1 MERAGK
7 SEATRK
13 MVIAIVAV
21 LALYYF
27 AKFVTPIVSTR
38 FGVDKMLFG
47 IALRSVLALVA
58 FIALGGARWLRPSL
72 KSVGHMWRFMGYL
85 IVLQVL
91 LGVVAF
97 FSNAASMTD
106 AQIDALTPD
115 MLNGNLAYLTILCV
129 LVGINE
135 EVMFRGLFLG
145 GLLARL
151 GDRKSGVIAS
161 AVISSLVFG
170 AFHVIGSVDLS
181 NHLSLVQGIMKTLQ
195 TGLFGFVLCAPVLED
210 HNLGGA
216 ISYHGFNDWIILLG
230 YVFTGVPESLTTYV
244 VDDSQVAMLAIGMY
258 AVMCVLFLPKAIQAV
273 RRMLKLEEPQLGP
286 FMREETPVAYG
297 AHFK

>member
-1 MERAGK
+1 MERADK

-13 MVIAIVAV
+13 MVIANVAV
-21 LALYYF
+21 FALYYF
-27 AKFVTPIVSTR
+27 TKFLAPIASMR

-58 FIALGGARWLRPSL
+58 LIALGGARWLRPSI

-91 LGVVAF
+91 LGVIALLSTV
-97 FSNAASMTD
+97 ASMTD

-115 MLNGNLAYLTILCV
+115 TLGGNFAYITILCV

-170 AFHVIGSVDLS
+170 AFHVIGSLDPS
-181 NHLSLVQGIMKTLQ
+181 N
-195 TGLFGFVLCAPVLED
+195 
-210 HNLGGA
+210 
-216 ISYHGFNDWIILLG
+216 
-230 YVFTGVPESLTTYV
+230 
-244 VDDSQVAMLAIGMY
+244 
-258 AVMCVLFLPKAIQAV
+258 
-273 RRMLKLEEPQLGP
+273 
-286 FMREETPVAYG
+286 
-297 AHFK
+297 

>member
-1 MERAGK
+1 MERTDK

-13 MVIAIVAV
+13 MVIAIVAM

-27 AKFVTPIVSTR
+27 AKFLAPIVSTR
-38 FGVDKMLFG
+38 FGVDKNLFG

-58 FIALGGARWLRPSL
+58 FITLGGARWLRPSI

-106 AQIDALTPD
+106 AELDALTPD
-115 MLNGNLAYLTILCV
+115 MLNGNLAYITILCV

-151 GDRKSGVIAS
+151 GDRKPGVIAS

-195 TGLFGFVLCAPVLED
+195 TGLFGLVLCAPVLED

-230 YVFTGVPESLTTYV
+230 YVFTGVPENLTTYV
-244 VDDSQVAMLAIGMY
+244 VDDPQVAMLAIGMY

-273 RRMLKLEEPQLGP
+273 RRLMRLEEPQLGP
-286 FMREETPVAYG
+286 FMREEAPVAYG
-297 AHFK
+297 GHFR